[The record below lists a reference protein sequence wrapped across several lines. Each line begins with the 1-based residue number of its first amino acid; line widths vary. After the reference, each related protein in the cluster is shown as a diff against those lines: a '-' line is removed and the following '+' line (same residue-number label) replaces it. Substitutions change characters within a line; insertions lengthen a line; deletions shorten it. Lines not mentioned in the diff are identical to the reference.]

1 MTVDEFKTLHA
12 DISQSFIDEQI
23 GSKIRM
29 ANLLIDRVAMFGDLR
44 DDALAL
50 MVAHMLAIDK
60 AAGKN
65 GNAIQTKTSKSIG
78 GVSFTYATETADRA
92 WYNLSGYGQQL
103 LFLIDMQPTMSGA
116 FVV

>member
-1 MTVDEFKTLHA
+1 MTVDEFKTLYA
-12 DISQSFIDEQI
+12 DISQSFVDEQI

-29 ANLLIDRVAMFGDLR
+29 ANLLIDRVAAFGELR
-44 DDALAL
+44 NDALAL

-60 AAGKN
+60 IAGKN
-65 GNAIQTKTSKSIG
+65 GDVIQTKTSKSIG
-78 GVSFTYATETADRA
+78 GVSFTYATESGDRS

-103 LFLIDMQPTMSGA
+103 LFLIDLQPQLSGA